1 MKKYKFILL
10 LVGVLFCCSAEAKL
24 KVYLIHGY
32 GGTGLE
38 LFKIQKALKKNGFIY
53 ETFHYNSLT
62 EEIDSV
68 AKKLNEKIKNDSFD
82 TLSFITHSMGAL
94 VVRSLQS
101 YVDADPLFPFIQRIV
116 MIAPPNRGSPVADF
130 FLGCDLSS
138 FLGGPNLQHLST
150 DTIFGSVK
158 FPVPKCEVGLIIGS
172 IDQHEFLTIELNGK
186 NDGIV
191 LNDSAKLGI
200 ESDIWIEEDSHLG
213 LLFNKRV
220 VEKVICFLNFGK
232 FQTAKK

>member
-1 MKKYKFILL
+1 MKRDKIILL
-10 LVGVLFCCSAEAKL
+10 LLGIFFSCHAEAKL
-24 KVYLIHGY
+24 KIYLIHGY

-68 AKKLNEKIKNDSFD
+68 AKKLNERIKNDSFD

-101 YVDADPLFPFIQRIV
+101 FVDADPLFPFIQRIV
-116 MIAPPNRGSPVADF
+116 MIAPPNRGSPIADF
-130 FLGCDLSS
+130 FLGCELTS
-138 FLGGPNLQHLST
+138 FLAGPNLQHLST
-150 DTIFGSVK
+150 DSINGAVK
-158 FPVPKCEVGLIIGS
+158 FPLPQCEVGLILGAIEKDELLS
-172 IDQHEFLTIELNGK
+172 IPLNGP

-191 LNDSAKLGI
+191 LNDSSKMAI
-200 ESDIWIEEDSHLG
+200 ETDIWIEEDSHLG

-220 VEKVICFLNFGK
+220 VENVICFLNFGK